1 MYIISGNKNSTHK
14 TYDIIWID
22 ATSSIEPLLNLV
34 ESDKTTIKG
43 QYFIDNVNSAWISL
57 KIFESIQITR
67 ESVKLSDI
75 SECRTGIYT
84 GDNQTYCGY
93 DSENPPKRKNGHP
106 VNWDCVVHN
115 PSDLEKQIGID
126 TDISYVP
133 FIRGGHRGVFDATNS
148 CIRWDKHAVNFYDKD
163 KKARLQNKSFYF
175 KKGLA
180 IPMVTSGRL
189 SASEME
195 NCIFDQ
201 GVVGVFALNDR
212 YHDFLLIYLNH
223 PFATLQKSLVAPGA
237 NNSANYLKRINVP
250 KLSQNELNES
260 TRIVELSK
268 TLGWEKTQA
277 IRDEFILS
285 LL

>member
-1 MYIISGNKNSTHK
+1 
-14 TYDIIWID
+14 
-22 ATSSIEPLLNLV
+22 
-34 ESDKTTIKG
+34 
-43 QYFIDNVNSAWISL
+43 
-57 KIFESIQITR
+57 
-67 ESVKLSDI
+67 
-75 SECRTGIYT
+75 
-84 GDNQTYCGY
+84 
-93 DSENPPKRKNGHP
+93 
-106 VNWDCVVHN
+106 
-115 PSDLEKQIGID
+115 
-126 TDISYVP
+126 
-133 FIRGGHRGVFDATNS
+133 
-148 CIRWDKHAVNFYDKD
+148 
-163 KKARLQNKSFYF
+163 
-175 KKGLA
+175 
-180 IPMVTSGRL
+180 MVTSGRL

-195 NCIFDQ
+195 NCIFYQ
-201 GVVGVFALNDR
+201 GVVGVFALNES